1 MAAAGNDLVGLL
13 KPPPFKI
20 TKAGDPEQTLQDWTK
35 YIKQFKRF
43 LSVTKADGVHSEGH
57 ANCDGCNAA
66 KNLLLMIGQDGLES
80 LWDHVGKVQ
89 AEDNFEV
96 AIKKV
101 EDGITGQTN
110 QAVCRHKLFTKLPQ
124 GDKQFST

>member
-1 MAAAGNDLVGLL
+1 MMAAVGNDLVGLL

-20 TKAGDPEQTLQDWTK
+20 TKAGDPEQTLQDWLK

-43 LSVTKADGVHSEGH
+43 LSVTKADGAHSDGH
-57 ANCDGCNAA
+57 ATGCDGCNAA

-80 LWDHVGKVQ
+80 LWDHVGKVR
-89 AEDNFEV
+89 AEDNFEA

-101 EDGITGQTN
+101 EDGIKGQTN
-110 QAVCRHKLFTKLPQ
+110 QAVCRHKLFT
-124 GDKQFST
+124 